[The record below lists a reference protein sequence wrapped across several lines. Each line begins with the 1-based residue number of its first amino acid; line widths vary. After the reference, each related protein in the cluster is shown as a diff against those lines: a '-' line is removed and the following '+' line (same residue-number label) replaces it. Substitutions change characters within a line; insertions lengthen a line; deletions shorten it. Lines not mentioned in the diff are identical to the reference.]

1 MIFLVATF
9 TGCFG
14 GVETTSRKYKKEFL
28 EKVFVKSD
36 EKAKAKYNKII
47 AELEKV
53 ADEGN
58 EKAEKELDLWDDA
71 KFDLIGDK
79 IKAMSPENE
88 RIVFRGF
95 GSFEVRETT
104 ERLIVDPKDSSNIIH
119 AKPRKYI
126 KFKIS
131 KNLQD
136 SLCLEEK

>member
-71 KFDLIGDK
+71 KFDLIG
-79 IKAMSPENE
+79 IK
-88 RIVFRGF
+88 
-95 GSFEVRETT
+95 
-104 ERLIVDPKDSSNIIH
+104 
-119 AKPRKYI
+119 
-126 KFKIS
+126 
-131 KNLQD
+131 
-136 SLCLEEK
+136 